1 MAGNTGYR
9 YQLGLC
15 LWGIFS
21 CLFSQCCLA
30 VYQAQLVDEVSV
42 QLPQTTSTELQPNIR
57 QRLSQASHWRVGT
70 LADTNAPYVILNDRN
85 ELRGIEAN
93 YLALLGKQLGIEF
106 SITVYST
113 AEALLKAADQKNV
126 DLVFASE
133 PDKHFHRRFTFL
145 PALIQTPMGLFTSRQ
160 TSPVSIDRLQD
171 NTIAVLGKPTWLP
184 LVKSQ
189 LPASTTVRAF
199 KSFNTALKA
208 VERREVVGLLGDSAM
223 ANYWL
228 NQVNVHNWQW
238 QPVKGLASLKWFMGS
253 PPDDLPWQAAL
264 QEFLKQLRDDE
275 RKLLNGPWLKEEAAI
290 GRGALALTQEEQAW
304 LKSHPVIRLG
314 VDPNWP
320 PFDALDAEG
329 KHIGIASEYAKI
341 IGQRLGISVHVV
353 KHQTWSQ
360 QMRAIQY
367 GEIDLLASVSKTPS
381 RAQNMLFSR
390 PYAKVPMA
398 IVTAVDAGFVE
409 GLQDLA
415 GKKVVAVSDYASYE
429 MLRFDY
435 PFVPVIETDSVKNA
449 LNMVAKGEAEAT
461 IGNLVVM
468 SQMIQQQFLGKLKIA
483 APVQDH
489 QQDIRLA
496 VRMDWPHLVQLV
508 NKVLASMTPQEHRAI
523 QQKWLAVRYEHAA
536 NWRQVLTYL
545 IPIMVVI
552 SIAWALILWWN
563 KRLSSEIEKRCQL
576 ELQLSAQLDFQKVL
590 LDTIPNPIFFKDRE
604 GKYMGCNRAYEEAF
618 GIHRD
623 ELVGKTVLEVHQDPI
638 KADEY
643 DTDDRSL
650 LDVGGVTHCETQ
662 AHYIDGMVHDVLFWK
677 STFGG
682 QTGQPSGLLG
692 VIVDIS
698 ERKAAERALE
708 QSEERYR
715 NLLSNLTG
723 AVFRYQVNQDSTM
736 LFISDAIESLSG
748 YPATDFIHNKVR
760 KFASIIHPD
769 DAEQLRK
776 QVLQQVMKQPTYSIE
791 YRMVDKTSQLHWVFE
806 RGKAIYDHN
815 KSPLFIDGV
824 IVDITERKTQEEALA
839 RAKEEAEAA
848 TQAKSDFL
856 AVMSH
861 EIRTPMNGVM
871 GMLELLCYTSLQ
883 ADQQRLVDTMRDSAT
898 ALMQI
903 LNDIL
908 DFSKI
913 EAGKLKLDYHP
924 VDFTT
929 LLESVA
935 GTFAAQAIEKQVELR
950 LFIDPYLAKEV
961 TADSVRIR
969 QILFN
974 MLSNAIKFTDM
985 GYVKVSLELQR
996 ATAQTQWLALTVEDT
1011 GIGISKTKQAKLFEP
1026 FSQAEATTTRRYG
1039 GTGLGLVICRR
1050 LAAMMGGEISLT
1062 STVGKGTM
1070 ISYQQ
1075 PFDICTPSE
1084 PSVVLNKQTVLV
1096 LVQDSFLNSSIN
1108 KYLGAWGVE
1117 QVRPDKLP
1125 QSANEIPS
1133 LLQANKV
1140 NALVAQQYVIQHY
1153 WQLDDTHSLN
1163 WLASLEVPVVLLSPN
1178 YDQQIE
1184 EIEKVGVKLGTQ
1196 PLFPCLF
1203 YRALK
1208 IALGVE
1214 DYLADRLTTLPKVE
1228 VPKLNFTGRILVAE
1242 DHPTNQQVIRQQLKL
1257 LGVNACIVENGVEAL
1272 KAWRTGDFVLVI
1284 SDCHMPEMDGY
1295 TLTQT
1300 IREEEQRLG
1309 YGRVPI
1315 IALTASALADD
1326 AQKCRD
1332 AGMDDFITKPVT
1344 IPDLGKI
1351 LKYWLGKAIIN
1362 QRHKEDVVQPASEAS
1377 EAAIQLSQLLSL
1389 FGDQAMVNKMLGDFI
1404 NQTQQDIEKLSNA
1417 VEAHEAVVVAETAH
1431 RVKGAAKIIEADAL
1445 AESSRSL
1452 EMAAKGEDW
1461 SGIAHYISQVKQ
1473 EYEHLQQYIKQFLIR
1488 NE

>member
-1 MAGNTGYR
+1 MA
-9 YQLGLC
+9 
-15 LWGIFS
+15 
-21 CLFSQCCLA
+21 A
-30 VYQAQLVDEVSV
+30 YQAQLVDEISGQLNQITTTEIHPSV
-42 QLPQTTSTELQPNIR
+42 R
-57 QRLSQASHWRVGT
+57 QRLNQVERWRVGT
-70 LADTNAPYVILNDRN
+70 LADTMPPYVILNDRN

-93 YLALLGKQLGIEF
+93 YLALLSKQLGIEF
-106 SITVYST
+106 TITAYST
-113 AEALLKAADQKNV
+113 VESLLKAADKKQV

-133 PDKHFHRRFTFL
+133 PDKRFHRRFTFL
-145 PALIQTPMGLFTSRQ
+145 PALIQAPMGLLTSHQ
-160 TSPVSIDRLQD
+160 ASVVTIDGLQ
-171 NTIAVLGKPTWLP
+171 NKTIAVLGQPVWFP

-189 LPASTTVRAF
+189 LPETTTVRTF
-199 KSFNTALKA
+199 TSFNSVLKA
-208 VERREVVGLLGDSAM
+208 IERREVVGLLGDSAM

-238 QPVKGLASLKWFMGS
+238 QSVKGLASLKWFLGS
-253 PPDDLPWQAAL
+253 LPGDQPWQEAL
-264 QEFLKQLRDDE
+264 QAFLKQLRDDE
-275 RKLLNGPWLKEEAAI
+275 RQLLNGPWLKEEAAI
-290 GRGALALTQEEQAW
+290 SRGALALTQEEQAW
-304 LKSHPVIRLG
+304 LKAHPVIRLG

-320 PFDALDAEG
+320 PFDALDAKG
-329 KHIGIASEYAKI
+329 NHIGIASEYAKI
-341 IGQRLGISVHVV
+341 VGQRLGVSIHVV
-353 KHQTWSQ
+353 KYKTWSQ
-360 QMRAIQY
+360 QIRAIQY
-367 GEIDLLASVSKTPS
+367 GDIDLLAAISKTPS

-390 PYAKVPMA
+390 PYAKVPLA

-415 GKKVVAVSDYASYE
+415 GKKVVAVSEYDSFE

-435 PFVPVIETDSVKNA
+435 PFIPLIETDSVKSA
-449 LNMVAKGEAEAT
+449 LDMVAKGEAEAT
-461 IGNLVVM
+461 VGNLVVM

-483 APVQDH
+483 APVQDRL
-489 QQDIRLA
+489 QDIRLA

-545 IPIMVVI
+545 LPVTIVI
-552 SIAWALILWWN
+552 VIAWALILWWN
-563 KRLSSEIEKRCQL
+563 KRLSAEIDKRRQL

-604 GKYMGCNRAYEEAF
+604 GKYLGCNRAYEEAF
-618 GIHRD
+618 GIYRE
-623 ELVGKTVLEVHQDPI
+623 ELVGKTVMEVHEDPI

-643 DTDDRSL
+643 DADDRSL

-662 AHYIDGMVHDVLFWK
+662 AHYIDGVVHDVLFWK

-682 QTGQPSGLLG
+682 QVGQPSGLLG
-692 VIVDIS
+692 VVVDIT
-698 ERKAAERALE
+698 ERKATERALE

-723 AVFRYQVNQDSTM
+723 AVFRYQLDEQSTM

-748 YPATDFIHNKVR
+748 YPATDFINNKVR
-760 KFASIIHPD
+760 EFDSITHPD
-769 DAEQLRK
+769 DAEHLRK
-776 QVLQQVMKQPTYSIE
+776 QVHQQVLQQPTYSIE
-791 YRMVDKTSQLHWVFE
+791 YRIVDKTGQLHWVFE

-815 KSPLFIDGV
+815 RDPLFIDGV
-824 IVDITERKTQEEALA
+824 IVDITERKAQEEALA
-839 RAKEEAEAA
+839 KAKEEAEAA

-871 GMLELLCYTSLQ
+871 GMLELLCYTTLQ

-924 VDFTT
+924 VDFSA

-935 GTFAAQAIEKQVELR
+935 GTFAAQAIERQVELR
-950 LFIDPYLAKEV
+950 LYIDPYLAKEV
-961 TADSVRIR
+961 KADSVRIR

-996 ATAQTQWLALTVEDT
+996 ATAQTQWLALIVEDT
-1011 GIGISKTKQAKLFEP
+1011 GVGISQEKQTKLFEP

-1050 LAAMMGGEISLT
+1050 LAAMMDGEITLS
-1062 STVGKGTM
+1062 STIGKGTM
-1070 ISYQQ
+1070 ISYNQ
-1075 PFDICTPSE
+1075 PFEIITPSK
-1084 PSVVLNKQTVLV
+1084 PSVVLNKQSVLT
-1096 LVQDSFLNSSIN
+1096 LVQDSFLANCIG
-1108 KYLGAWGVE
+1108 KYLSAWGME
-1117 QVRPDKLP
+1117 QISPKELP
-1125 QSANEIPS
+1125 RAASDVPNIVQSN
-1133 LLQANKV
+1133 QV
-1140 NALVAQQYVIQHY
+1140 NCIVAQQYVIQHY
-1153 WQLDDTHSLN
+1153 WQLDDESSQHWFANLG
-1163 WLASLEVPVVLLSPN
+1163 VPIVLLSPN

-1184 EIEKVGVKLGTQ
+1184 EIENVGVKLGAQ
-1196 PLFPCLF
+1196 PLFPSLF

-1208 IALGVE
+1208 VALAIE
-1214 DYLADRLTTLPKVE
+1214 DYLADRLTAMPKVE
-1228 VPKLNFTGRILVAE
+1228 VPKLEFAGKILVAE

-1257 LGVNACIVENGVEAL
+1257 LGVNAHLVENGVEAL
-1272 KAWRTGDFVLVI
+1272 KAWRTGDYDLII

-1300 IREEEQRLG
+1300 IREEEQQRG
-1309 YGRVPI
+1309 QSRTPV
-1315 IALTASALADD
+1315 IALTASALAGD
-1326 AQKCRD
+1326 AQKCRN

-1344 IPDLGKI
+1344 IPELGKI
-1351 LKYWLGKAIIN
+1351 LRYWLGKTIIN
-1362 QRHKEDVVQPASEAS
+1362 QRDKKEAVVQQIDEPPDAPVQ
-1377 EAAIQLSQLLSL
+1377 INQLISL
-1389 FGDQAMVNKMLGDFI
+1389 FGDLVLVNKMLRDFI
-1404 NQTQQDIEKLSNA
+1404 SQTQQDVTKLNQS
-1417 VEAHEAVVVAETAH
+1417 VEAHQAKEVAETAH
-1431 RVKGAAKIIEADAL
+1431 RIKGAAKIIEANTL
-1445 AESSRSL
+1445 AENSLSL
-1452 EMAAKGEDW
+1452 EMAAKGGDW
-1461 SGIAHYISQVKQ
+1461 SGITHYADQVSG
-1473 EYEHLQQYIKQFLIR
+1473 EFTHLQQYFDEQF
-1488 NE
+1488 NQE